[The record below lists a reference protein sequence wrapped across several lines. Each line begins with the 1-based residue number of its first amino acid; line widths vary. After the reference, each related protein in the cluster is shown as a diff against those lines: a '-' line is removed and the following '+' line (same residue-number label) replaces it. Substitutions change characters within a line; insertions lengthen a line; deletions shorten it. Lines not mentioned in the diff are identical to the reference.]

1 MKPETNIARL
11 ITVVRE
17 TVTGPEAKNKR
28 LPDGPGGGCPSA
40 VSKKDGADSS
50 NSPIGA
56 AENRAESFKKIVEA
70 VIKANKRA
78 QSSKTGE
85 SEIASPDVQALANAL
100 QAASGA
106 AGSIDDF
113 ALLGLSLLN
122 GKSVLSDGMT
132 PETPLNASEIIQNA
146 LVAISQT
153 LKLTVPQGLQ
163 NVNLNN
169 PSEAVK
175 EQIAEILV
183 ALKGINSLLNEAVQT
198 NQPITINDAVLEPA
212 QALSIEQIL
221 RVETFHIEMALASAG
236 ISGDISNLLALK
248 NNSAA
253 PGNII
258 TAMEP
263 ALVSMPPS
271 QVKQALGNGIA
282 SKEKTV
288 ETLLKNLAASLQT
301 GASTPEKSVLVS
313 KIAAVIVVNAQQTDA
328 TARVIADSDN
338 KGAAGPFDAK
348 VLRTLLKIDKTEG
361 ENKNAAQGAE
371 KINAP
376 DSLKALFAKDLS
388 VAAANHDGKA
398 AGAMVDAGIV
408 KNADAFMAGSDVR
421 GLTTSKTLE
430 ESVVGQLSDKVQI
443 AVKTGVTEIRLL
455 LRPES
460 LGEMRVKLTLDG
472 DVVMGKIYVEN
483 QQVKHIIE
491 NNMQS
496 LKDSLAQHN
505 LQTGAFDVDVG
516 GGERDQTR
524 DMADMARA
532 NIQEGSGERR
542 AAPNP
547 QPTDDLSMGRETGR
561 RYGSNTIE
569 FFA

>member
-1 MKPETNIARL
+1 
-11 ITVVRE
+11 
-17 TVTGPEAKNKR
+17 
-28 LPDGPGGGCPSA
+28 
-40 VSKKDGADSS
+40 
-50 NSPIGA
+50 
-56 AENRAESFKKIVEA
+56 
-70 VIKANKRA
+70 
-78 QSSKTGE
+78 
-85 SEIASPDVQALANAL
+85 
-100 QAASGA
+100 
-106 AGSIDDF
+106 
-113 ALLGLSLLN
+113 
-122 GKSVLSDGMT
+122 
-132 PETPLNASEIIQNA
+132 
-146 LVAISQT
+146 
-153 LKLTVPQGLQ
+153 
-163 NVNLNN
+163 
-169 PSEAVK
+169 
-175 EQIAEILV
+175 
-183 ALKGINSLLNEAVQT
+183 
-198 NQPITINDAVLEPA
+198 
-212 QALSIEQIL
+212 
-221 RVETFHIEMALASAG
+221 
-236 ISGDISNLLALK
+236 
-248 NNSAA
+248 
-253 PGNII
+253 
-258 TAMEP
+258 
-263 ALVSMPPS
+263 
-271 QVKQALGNGIA
+271 
-282 SKEKTV
+282 
-288 ETLLKNLAASLQT
+288 
-301 GASTPEKSVLVS
+301 
-313 KIAAVIVVNAQQTDA
+313 
-328 TARVIADSDN
+328 
-338 KGAAGPFDAK
+338 